1 MKEFHCGDVVP
12 GCGATFRA
20 GTEDE
25 LMAHGAL
32 HVQFAHGLTEAD
44 LTPELVGVA
53 RAAIRTVA

>member
-20 GTEDE
+20 GSVDE

-32 HVQFAHGLTEAD
+32 HVQLAHGIAPED
-44 LTPELVGVA
+44 LTPEMASAA
-53 RAAIRTVA
+53 RAAIRTAA